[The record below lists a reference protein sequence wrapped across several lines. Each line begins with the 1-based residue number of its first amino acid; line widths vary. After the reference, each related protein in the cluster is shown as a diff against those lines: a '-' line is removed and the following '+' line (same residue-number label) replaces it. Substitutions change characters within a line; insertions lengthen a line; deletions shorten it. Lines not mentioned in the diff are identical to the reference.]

1 MARPRFDDSK
11 LRDAILSIV
20 PGDGWMSQGKLTCGL
35 SAGLLPHG
43 AAGRQRLCRTLNR
56 MEEEWFIIRHE
67 RLHGHGRGPFWRR
80 LAGALKFEAVHHALF
95 EGVRERSYSM
105 VHPPIR
111 LGPTGEMYI
120 YGEAVPE
127 ELVDSINE
135 ALGILSSA
143 GESVLGVRGK
153 LEEALDLLRQADAGE
168 GKARA
173 ILMQTVNLLP
183 AKPMAILVV
192 PFVSKIGRGETL
204 WISHTKTKTEAGE
217 VVRKI
222 RRIRRPGR
230 ESGVITTRTKG
241 PSSRR
246 TSTAK
251 GLR

>member
-1 MARPRFDDSK
+1 MRR
-11 LRDAILSIV
+11 
-20 PGDGWMSQGKLTCGL
+20 
-35 SAGLLPHG
+35 
-43 AAGRQRLCRTLNR
+43 
-56 MEEEWFIIRHE
+56 E
-67 RLHGHGRGPFWRR
+67 RLPDHGRGPFWRR

-95 EGVRERSYSM
+95 EGIRERSYSM
-105 VHPPIR
+105 VHPPIH

-120 YGEAVPE
+120 YGEAVPKE
-127 ELVDSINE
+127 PVDSINE

-143 GESVLGVRGK
+143 GESALGAQGK
-153 LEEALDLLRQADAGE
+153 LEEALDLLRQADAEE

-204 WISHTKTKTEAGE
+204 WISHTKVKTEAGE

-222 RRIRRPGR
+222 RRIRHPGR
-230 ESGVITTRTKG
+230 EPGVITTRTKG